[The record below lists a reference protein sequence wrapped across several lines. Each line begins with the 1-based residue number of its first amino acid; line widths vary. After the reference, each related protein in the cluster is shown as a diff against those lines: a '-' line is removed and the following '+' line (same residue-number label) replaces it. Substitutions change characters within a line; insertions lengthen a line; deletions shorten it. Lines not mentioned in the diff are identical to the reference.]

1 MATYDVRIV
10 TASYRR
16 EPRNGPEQAQLPVIQ
31 LFGRTREGQSITI
44 EYSGFQPYFFV
55 VEPPQSLRG
64 AFGRDPQVVKLE
76 DVTLQVEGKPT
87 PCARAILR
95 QPWKTPEY
103 REKARRYGSTPLEAD
118 IPFQHRFIYDMDL
131 GAAVRVHGTE
141 ADPAGKY
148 TTDLFLIADRFEP
161 CEPFRPALRVLSFDI
176 ENSIQDGHILTDVWW
191 AVRAE
196 RLSLHMKQETLDY
209 VGRQLLGEGKHELS
223 RRHIDEE
230 WAKDREKVIRYC
242 LNDADLSLRIL
253 EKIGR
258 IEKTLDLAAVS
269 KLPLEDVLHGRT
281 SNLIDSILIRAA
293 DRAHVAVPMMKM
305 RGGRVEQI
313 EGGYV
318 HSLQPGLYEWVISLD
333 FRAMYPSLIIE
344 NNICFTTV
352 SPQGTIESPTGA
364 KFLSADVK
372 KGLLPVILAS
382 LMKDRQ
388 DVRTKMR
395 EATDPEMRE
404 FYDGLQAAIKV
415 LMNAFYGVLAS
426 SFYRFNDPKVG
437 ASITAFARE
446 RIKGIISELEAD
458 GVKVVYADTDSVFFQ
473 SPTPGLESS
482 LEFARKTAERF
493 SRGRISMEVDK
504 VYRSLFSHGRKKRYA
519 GKVAWPTEGEIVVR
533 GYEIRRTDA
542 FDLQSEAQL
551 LVFDKI
557 LDNDP
562 DGAIELARRIVA
574 EVRDGHPPLTNPD
587 KDPIEMLVISRTV
600 KEENQYVN
608 PDSMSNVIAAR
619 KLEQMGEE
627 FMPGMKVSWIVTDH
641 KESPMQVEPYLSGA
655 KFEKRPDWEYYA
667 RRVAQTLAYV
677 TEVYG
682 WDEKALLSGKNFGG
696 REDGL
701 ATAAR
706 RRDRRRNC
714 RLGHAPDGGFR
725 AGRCAGGGPPIRS
738 VAWRECDELRAPD
751 VEPGRLDDVHRG
763 RGVRC
768 EREAPARPVSG
779 VRSPRAAI
787 RRSEPTHGEHDGLDL
802 VHRKACARHES
813 GREREAPALGRSASF
828 HARRPSRPSIR
839 VLVDERPRREA
850 DCDAPRARPT
860 ARGDDLAGRFDGSSG
875 VADRPHSGRAHLPP
889 SRRCVLRE

>member
-1 MATYDVRIV
+1 
-10 TASYRR
+10 
-16 EPRNGPEQAQLPVIQ
+16 
-31 LFGRTREGQSITI
+31 
-44 EYSGFQPYFFV
+44 
-55 VEPPQSLRG
+55 
-64 AFGRDPQVVKLE
+64 
-76 DVTLQVEGKPT
+76 
-87 PCARAILR
+87 
-95 QPWKTPEY
+95 
-103 REKARRYGSTPLEAD
+103 
-118 IPFQHRFIYDMDL
+118 
-131 GAAVRVHGTE
+131 
-141 ADPAGKY
+141 
-148 TTDLFLIADRFEP
+148 
-161 CEPFRPALRVLSFDI
+161 
-176 ENSIQDGHILTDVWW
+176 
-191 AVRAE
+191 
-196 RLSLHMKQETLDY
+196 
-209 VGRQLLGEGKHELS
+209 
-223 RRHIDEE
+223 
-230 WAKDREKVIRYC
+230 
-242 LNDADLSLRIL
+242 
-253 EKIGR
+253 
-258 IEKTLDLAAVS
+258 
-269 KLPLEDVLHGRT
+269 
-281 SNLIDSILIRAA
+281 
-293 DRAHVAVPMMKM
+293 
-305 RGGRVEQI
+305 
-313 EGGYV
+313 
-318 HSLQPGLYEWVISLD
+318 
-333 FRAMYPSLIIE
+333 MYPSLIIE

-372 KGLLPVILAS
+372 KALLPVILAS

-446 RIKGIISELEAD
+446 RIKGIIAELEAD

-473 SPTPGLESS
+473 SPTAGLESS

-562 DGAIELARRIVA
+562 DGAIVLAKRIVA
-574 EVRDGHPPLTNPD
+574 EVRDGNPPLANPD

-641 KESPMQVEPYLSGA
+641 KKSPMEVEPYLSGA
-655 KFEKRPDWEYYA
+655 KFEKVPDWEYYA

-682 WDEKALLSGKNFGG
+682 WDEKALLTGKRSQQKSLSGVDFVTPPMAHFTPGDFQAEVARFDPLPGGNATNFA
-696 REDGL
+696 L
-701 ATAAR
+701 QMSS
-706 RRDRRRNC
+706 
-714 RLGHAPDGGFR
+714 LGASTTFIGAVGSDPN
-725 AGRCAGGGPPIRS
+725 AKL
-738 VAWRECDELRAPD
+738 LRARYRQYGVRARLCVDSSRPTGSTMALTWSTGRRALVTNPGANARLRLRD
-751 VEPGRLDDVHRG
+751 VPLHAIRGAHHVHR
-763 RGVRC
+763 
-768 EREAPARPVSG
+768 SG
-779 VRSPRAAI
+779 FWWTSGLLGK
-787 RRSEPTHGEHDGLDL
+787 PTATL
-802 VHRKACARHES
+802 
-813 GREREAPALGRSASF
+813 
-828 HARRPSRPSIR
+828 PSRNGFGSRTRRQPSTCGIVVGLIR
-839 VLVDERPRREA
+839 P
-850 DCDAPRARPT
+850 
-860 ARGDDLAGRFDGSSG
+860 F
-875 VADRPHSGRAHLPP
+875 
-889 SRRCVLRE
+889 

>member
-1 MATYDVRIV
+1 MSESFDVRII

-16 EPRNGPEQAQLPVIQ
+16 EPVDGPEDAQEPVIQ
-31 LFGRTREGQSITI
+31 IFGRTREGKSIAI
-44 EYSGFQPYFFV
+44 EYSGFKPYFFV
-55 VEPPQSLRG
+55 ISPPQALRG
-64 AFGRDPQVVKLE
+64 AFARDKQVVAFE
-76 DVTLQVEGKPT
+76 DVSLEVEGRPT
-87 PCARAILR
+87 PCARVVLR
-95 QPWKTPEY
+95 QPWRTPEY
-103 REKARRYGSTPLEAD
+103 REKARKFGSTPLEAD

-131 GAAVRVHGTE
+131 GAAVRVVGTTR
-141 ADPAGKY
+141 DPKGRY
-148 TTDLFLIADRFEP
+148 TTDLFVIAERFDV
-161 CEPFRPALRVLSFDI
+161 CDPFRPALRILSFDI
-176 ENSIQDGHILTDVWW
+176 ENSIRDGHIFCIGVAYREAGEIKTRILTGNEKEIIERFVKLIDELDPDVISGYNIDGYDLPVLIERAAKHGMQRLSLARDHSTFFHLGERFWRLDGRILTDVWW

-196 RLSLHMKQETLDY
+196 MRPKQETLDY
-209 VGRQLLGEGKHELS
+209 VAKHLLGEGKHELQ
-223 RRHIDEE
+223 RRRIDEE
-230 WAKDREKVIRYC
+230 WEADRDKVIRYC
-242 LNDADLSLRIL
+242 IQDAELSLRIL
-253 EKIGR
+253 ERVRR

-293 DRAHVAVPMMKM
+293 DRAKVAVPMMKM

-318 HSLQPGLYEWVISLD
+318 HSLQPGLYESVISLD

-388 DVRTKMR
+388 EVRTKMR

-404 FYDGLQAAIKV
+404 FFDGLQAAIKV

-446 RIKGIISELEAD
+446 RIKGIIGELETD

-473 SPTPGLESS
+473 SPSPGLDAS

-519 GKVAWPTEGEIVVR
+519 GKVAWPTDGEIVVR

-562 DGAIELARRIVA
+562 DGAIELARRFVA
-574 EVRDGHPPLTNPD
+574 EVRDGHPPLTNPE

-627 FMPGMKVSWIVTDH
+627 FMPGMKVSWIVTEH
-641 KESPMQVEPYLSGA
+641 KKSPMEGAPYLSGA

-667 RRVAQTLAYV
+667 RRVAQTLACAP
-677 TEVYG
+677 EV
-682 WDEKALLSGKNFGG
+682 SG
-696 REDGL
+696 
-701 ATAAR
+701 
-706 RRDRRRNC
+706 
-714 RLGHAPDGGFR
+714 
-725 AGRCAGGGPPIRS
+725 
-738 VAWRECDELRAPD
+738 WREERRLT
-751 VEPGRLDDVHRG
+751 GRRSREKSLSSDDFS
-763 RGVRC
+763 
-768 EREAPARPVSG
+768 EALPAE
-779 VRSPRAAI
+779 SPR
-787 RRSEPTHGEHDGLDL
+787 R
-802 VHRKACARHES
+802 
-813 GREREAPALGRSASF
+813 
-828 HARRPSRPSIR
+828 
-839 VLVDERPRREA
+839 A
-850 DCDAPRARPT
+850 DKKLTLED
-860 ARGDDLAGRFDGSSG
+860 FF
-875 VADRPHSGRAHLPP
+875 
-889 SRRCVLRE
+889 

>member
-1 MATYDVRIV
+1 MATSSRSWRRCEMASYDVRII

-16 EPRNGPEQAQLPVIQ
+16 EPRNAPEPAQLPVIQ
-31 LFGRTREGQSITI
+31 MFGRTREGQSITI

-64 AFGRDPQVVKLE
+64 AFGRDSQVVKLE
-76 DVTLQVEGKPT
+76 DVTLQVEGRPT
-87 PCARAILR
+87 PCARVVLR

-131 GAAVRVHGTE
+131 GAAVRIHGKE
-141 ADPAGKY
+141 ADPVGKY

-176 ENSIQDGHILTDVWW
+176 ENSIQDGHIFCIGIAYREAGEIKTRVLQGN
-191 AVRAE
+191 E
-196 RLSLHMKQETLDY
+196 REI
-209 VGRQLLGEGKHELS
+209 VEGFIKLVHELDPDIIS
-223 RRHIDEE
+223 GYNIDEE

-446 RIKGIISELEAD
+446 RIKGIIAELEAD
-458 GVKVVYADTDSVFFQ
+458 GVKVGDADEDSVFFQ
-473 SPTPGLESS
+473 SPAPGPGTS

-504 VYRSLFSHGRKKRYA
+504 IYETLFSHGRKKRYA
-519 GKVAWPTEGEIVVR
+519 GKVAWPEELRSQMVVR

-542 FDLQSEAQL
+542 FDLQSDAQSR
-551 LVFDKI
+551 VFDRI
-557 LDNDP
+557 LDRDQE
-562 DGAIELARRIVA
+562 GSIALAKQIVA
-574 EVRDGHPPLTNPD
+574 EVRSGSPPLEDPD
-587 KDPIEMLVISRTV
+587 KDPIE
-600 KEENQYVN
+600 
-608 PDSMSNVIAAR
+608 
-619 KLEQMGEE
+619 
-627 FMPGMKVSWIVTDH
+627 
-641 KESPMQVEPYLSGA
+641 
-655 KFEKRPDWEYYA
+655 
-667 RRVAQTLAYV
+667 
-677 TEVYG
+677 
-682 WDEKALLSGKNFGG
+682 
-696 REDGL
+696 
-701 ATAAR
+701 
-706 RRDRRRNC
+706 
-714 RLGHAPDGGFR
+714 
-725 AGRCAGGGPPIRS
+725 
-738 VAWRECDELRAPD
+738 
-751 VEPGRLDDVHRG
+751 
-763 RGVRC
+763 
-768 EREAPARPVSG
+768 
-779 VRSPRAAI
+779 
-787 RRSEPTHGEHDGLDL
+787 
-802 VHRKACARHES
+802 
-813 GREREAPALGRSASF
+813 
-828 HARRPSRPSIR
+828 
-839 VLVDERPRREA
+839 
-850 DCDAPRARPT
+850 
-860 ARGDDLAGRFDGSSG
+860 
-875 VADRPHSGRAHLPP
+875 
-889 SRRCVLRE
+889 

>member
-64 AFGRDPQVVKLE
+64 AFGRDSQVVKLE
-76 DVTLQVEGKPT
+76 DVTLQVEGRPT
-87 PCARAILR
+87 PCARVVLR

-131 GAAVRVHGTE
+131 GAAVRVHGKE
-141 ADPAGKY
+141 ADPAGRY
-148 TTDLFLIADRFEP
+148 TTDLFLIADRFEA
-161 CEPFRPALRVLSFDI
+161 CDPFRPALRVLSFDI
-176 ENSIQDGHILTDVWW
+176 ENSITDGHIFCIGIAYREAGEIKTLVLQGSEREIVEGFVKLVHELDPDIISGYNIDGYDLPVLIDRAAKAGIPRLQLARDFSDFFHLGERFWRVDGRILTDVWW

-242 LNDADLSLRIL
+242 LNDANLSLRIL

-293 DRAHVAVPMMKM
+293 DRALVAVPMMKM

-318 HSLQPGLYEWVISLD
+318 HGLQP
-333 FRAMYPSLIIE
+333 
-344 NNICFTTV
+344 
-352 SPQGTIESPTGA
+352 
-364 KFLSADVK
+364 
-372 KGLLPVILAS
+372 
-382 LMKDRQ
+382 
-388 DVRTKMR
+388 
-395 EATDPEMRE
+395 
-404 FYDGLQAAIKV
+404 AIKV

-519 GKVAWPTEGEIVVR
+519 GKVAWPTEGEIMVR

-574 EVRDGHPPLTNPD
+574 EVRDGHPPLTNPE

-641 KESPMQVEPYLSGA
+641 KKSPMEVEPYLSGA
-655 KFEKRPDWEYYA
+655 KFEKMPDWEYYA

-682 WDEKALLSGKNFGG
+682 WDEKALLTGK
-696 REDGL
+696 
-701 ATAAR
+701 
-706 RRDRRRNC
+706 
-714 RLGHAPDGGFR
+714 
-725 AGRCAGGGPPIRS
+725 RS
-738 VAWRECDELRAPD
+738 QQKSLSS
-751 VEPGRLDDVHRG
+751 DDF
-763 RGVRC
+763 
-768 EREAPARPVSG
+768 REALPTES
-779 VRSPRAAI
+779 I
-787 RRSEPTHGEHDGLDL
+787 RRTDKKLTLED
-802 VHRKACARHES
+802 
-813 GREREAPALGRSASF
+813 F
-828 HARRPSRPSIR
+828 
-839 VLVDERPRREA
+839 
-850 DCDAPRARPT
+850 
-860 ARGDDLAGRFDGSSG
+860 F
-875 VADRPHSGRAHLPP
+875 
-889 SRRCVLRE
+889 

>member
-1 MATYDVRIV
+1 MATSSRSWRRCEMASYDVRII

-16 EPRNGPEQAQLPVIQ
+16 EPRNAPEPAQLPVIQ
-31 LFGRTREGQSITI
+31 IFGRTREGRSITI

-55 VEPPQSLRG
+55 VEPPQALRG
-64 AFGRDPQVVKLE
+64 AFGRDSQVVKLE
-76 DVTLQVEGKPT
+76 DVTLQVEGRPT
-87 PCARAILR
+87 PCARVVLR

-131 GAAVRVHGTE
+131 GAAVRIHGKE
-141 ADPAGKY
+141 ADPAGKNGIPRLQLAR
-148 TTDLFLIADRFEP
+148 DFSDFFHLGERFW
-161 CEPFRPALRVLSFDI
+161 RV
-176 ENSIQDGHILTDVWW
+176 DGRILTDVWW

-352 SPQGTIESPTGA
+352 SPAGTIESPTGA

-372 KGLLPVILAS
+372 RGLLPVILAS

-446 RIKGIISELEAD
+446 RIKGIIAELEAD

-473 SPTPGLESS
+473 SPADGLEHS
-482 LEFARKTAERF
+482 LEFARKTAQRF

-519 GKVAWPTEGEIVVR
+519 GKVAWPPEGEIVVR

-562 DGAIELARRIVA
+562 DGAIDLAKRIVS
-574 EVRDGHPPLTNPD
+574 EVRDGNPPLANPD

-641 KESPMQVEPYLSGA
+641 KKSPMEVEPYLSGA
-655 KFEKRPDWEYYA
+655 KFEKMPDWEYYA

-682 WDEKALLSGKNFGG
+682 WDEKALLTGKRSQQKSLSSDDFSEALPTEST
-696 REDGL
+696 RRTDKKLTLED
-701 ATAAR
+701 
-706 RRDRRRNC
+706 
-714 RLGHAPDGGFR
+714 F
-725 AGRCAGGGPPIRS
+725 
-738 VAWRECDELRAPD
+738 
-751 VEPGRLDDVHRG
+751 
-763 RGVRC
+763 
-768 EREAPARPVSG
+768 
-779 VRSPRAAI
+779 
-787 RRSEPTHGEHDGLDL
+787 
-802 VHRKACARHES
+802 
-813 GREREAPALGRSASF
+813 F
-828 HARRPSRPSIR
+828 
-839 VLVDERPRREA
+839 
-850 DCDAPRARPT
+850 
-860 ARGDDLAGRFDGSSG
+860 
-875 VADRPHSGRAHLPP
+875 
-889 SRRCVLRE
+889 